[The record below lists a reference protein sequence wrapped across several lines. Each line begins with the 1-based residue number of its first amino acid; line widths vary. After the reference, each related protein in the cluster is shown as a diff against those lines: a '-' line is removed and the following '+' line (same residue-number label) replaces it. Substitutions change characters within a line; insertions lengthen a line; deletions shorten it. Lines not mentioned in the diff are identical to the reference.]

1 MDLTEKIII
10 QIKIIRKIHSLYNN
24 LALKQTNRC
33 GGLYVTSLTIRRSIK
48 EAFSYLGIVLMLK
61 RKNHAEV

>member
-1 MDLTEKIII
+1 MDLTEKNII

-33 GGLYVTSLTIRRSIK
+33 GSLYVTSLTIRRSIK